1 MVLYTLAFG
10 RFSVEYGELTS
21 PRQVEELKI
30 LVRLIPIFA
39 TTNFINTVFLQIINF
54 GAQEALTMD
63 RRLGRFI
70 VPAASIPVV
79 DVFFI
84 LLFIPIYDQV
94 LMPFVSRYTKNPRG
108 ISFLQR
114 IGIGLFVSILAAI
127 MSWDTSTVPGH
138 PAATVALSA
147 GWLIVPHALIGLG
160 EVLASIG
167 RLEFFYEQAP
177 DSMRSLGAAFLAA
190 TSGLGAY
197 LGSFLVAATMKLT
210 GRNGRRSWISN
221 TISNGHIDYY
231 FWLLAVLSVIN
242 LMAFLYFASIY
253 KHKVDTVSIMR
264 GSLAKPLTSSNY
276 VETGSTIE

>member
-1 MVLYTLAFG
+1 MQLGT
-10 RFSVEYGELTS
+10 
-21 PRQVEELKI
+21 KI
-30 LVRLIPIFA
+30 
-39 TTNFINTVFLQIINF
+39 TKN
-54 GAQEALTMD
+54 
-63 RRLGRFI
+63 RRLALPGYI
-70 VPAASIPVV
+70 
-79 DVFFI
+79 DVFCVH
-84 LLFIPIYDQV
+84 DV
-94 LMPFVSRYTKNPRG
+94 CPFEN
-108 ISFLQR
+108 Q
-114 IGIGLFVSILAAI
+114 

-147 GWLIVPHALIGLG
+147 GWLIIPHALIGLG

-167 RLEFFYEQAP
+167 RLELFYEQAP

-221 TISNGHIDYY
+221 TISSGHIDYY

-253 KHKVDTVSIMR
+253 KHKVHTVSIMR

>member
-1 MVLYTLAFG
+1 
-10 RFSVEYGELTS
+10 
-21 PRQVEELKI
+21 
-30 LVRLIPIFA
+30 
-39 TTNFINTVFLQIINF
+39 
-54 GAQEALTMD
+54 
-63 RRLGRFI
+63 
-70 VPAASIPVV
+70 
-79 DVFFI
+79 
-84 LLFIPIYDQV
+84 
-94 LMPFVSRYTKNPRG
+94 
-108 ISFLQR
+108 
-114 IGIGLFVSILAAI
+114 

-147 GWLIVPHALIGLG
+147 GWLIIPHALIGLG

-177 DSMRSLGAAFLAA
+177 NSMRSLGAAFLAA

-221 TISNGHIDYY
+221 TISSGHIDYY

-253 KHKVDTVSIMR
+253 KHKVDTVSIMW